1 MKKWNEIVTEA
12 KKINDKDY
20 KFYVLNKAGTRIR
33 SGWDNKEDAVEGRA
47 DDHPDKVGKIVAK
60 VTLKQLNI
68 DPDDNAVWSVAGE

>member
-33 SGWDNKEDAVEGRA
+33 SGWEYKEDAIDGKA
-47 DDHPDKVGKIVAK
+47 DDDKAGKIVAK

-68 DPDDNAVWSVAGE
+68 DPDDNTVWSDTE